1 MAYLVAALALAL
13 EDFERSVGP
22 LPGGTPS
29 LNPSPPAPEDV
40 LALMDA
46 AYTGNTAKRRVGGEE
61 SGNEVVEEEVRN
73 RVESFFQE
81 LLIDENEG
89 LTVRQ
94 LAGKPGCRGIHIYIY
109 VYVCISMYIYVYIY
123 GYTCILMY
131 IYIHVYL
138 CIFMYISVYI
148 YVYIHLYIC
157 IYIYIYIHICIYV
170 YVYICMYIYM
180 YL

>member
-1 MAYLVAALALAL
+1 MTYLVAALAMAL

-22 LPGGTPS
+22 LPGGIPS

-46 AYTGNTAKRRVGGEE
+46 AYTGNTTKRRVGVGGEE
-61 SGNEVVEEEVRN
+61 AGDEVAEEEVRN

-94 LAGKPGCRGIHIYIY
+94 LAGNPGCGRIYTCTY
-109 VYVCISMYIYVYIY
+109 VYRYGCMGINVYIY
-123 GYTCILMY
+123 RYV
-131 IYIHVYL
+131 HV
-138 CIFMYISVYI
+138 SI
-148 YVYIHLYIC
+148 YVIC
-157 IYIYIYIHICIYV
+157 T
-170 YVYICMYIYM
+170 
-180 YL
+180 